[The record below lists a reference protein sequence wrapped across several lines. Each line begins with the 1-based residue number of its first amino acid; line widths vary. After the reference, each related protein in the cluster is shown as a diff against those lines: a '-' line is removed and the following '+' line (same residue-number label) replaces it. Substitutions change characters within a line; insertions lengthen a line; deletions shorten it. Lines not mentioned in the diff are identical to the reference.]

1 MIKQIVR
8 ISIFLVAIPL
18 LAGCSSQKY
27 SVATNESDVRQGISV
42 DSGYPGC
49 PDCSKVITYTSPALT
64 SYSWRDTSSN
74 EISQLTGRVHVGVTN
89 NQPKHNNTY
98 FLEVDQTNT
107 GIFTSGASVYLID
120 DSGNKKSLFDFEMNN
135 ELVFSAFQMKGYGKS
150 KQCQRNIGF
159 SCWWTD
165 YFFLSSSTLNHA
177 IDSGKPLTLF
187 IGQVRAVAAT
197 DGFSRTVQSVP
208 VGATITISNEY
219 LKIFRDELS
228 ARGVQLPSA
237 VEHP

>member
-1 MIKQIVR
+1 MIKQIVH

-18 LAGCSSQKY
+18 LAACSSPKY

-49 PDCSKVITYTSPALT
+49 PDCSKVITYTSSALE
-64 SYSWRDTSSN
+64 SYSLRDTSSN
-74 EISQLTGRVHVGVTN
+74 EGGQLTGRVHVGVTN
-89 NQPKHNNTY
+89 NQPKHNNIY
-98 FLEVDQTNT
+98 FLKVDQTNS

-135 ELVFSAFQMKGYGKS
+135 ELVFSAFQMKGYGKN
-150 KQCQRNIGF
+150 KQCSRNVGF
-159 SCWWTD
+159 ACWWAD
-165 YFFLSSSTLNHA
+165 YFFLPSSTLNHA

-187 IGQVRAVAAT
+187 IGQVRAVSAT

-228 ARGVQLPSA
+228 ARGVQLPSV